1 MRGTGKK
8 LIYQD
13 SGKSCHSKTESGSKL
28 IVSLKLKKCSTIS
41 RGKKHK
47 PKSESHA
54 KAIGSKLSKRTVS
67 DPASKGIRND
77 SISRKFVSRKI
88 LHKALDTKSSRK
100 KSYLRLQSEKASPN
114 SSKGNG
120 KNAEREAKI
129 TNLKKRKKRRGQKD
143 NEQLDETSR
152 LQRRSRYLLIKMKLE
167 QNLIDAYSGEGW
179 KGQSR
184 EKIKPE
190 TELQRA
196 KKQILKCKLGI
207 RDAIRQLDSLS
218 TEGCIEDSV
227 IAPDGS
233 VYHEHIFC
241 AKCKLRE
248 AFPDNDIIL
257 CDGTCNCAFH
267 QKCLDPPLD
276 SDNSDQGW
284 FCKFCECKMEIL
296 EAMNAHL
303 GTHFSMN
310 SNWQDVFK
318 EEAAFPD
325 GGNSILD
332 PEEEWPSDD
341 SDDDDY
347 NPERRGNSST
357 ISGAETDENA
367 SDNISIST
375 SLSWSLDGEVFSEE
389 EGMGCENRVANTFL
403 DSDESTEGEIIC
415 GPRQRRAVD
424 YKKLYDE
431 MFGKDAPAYEQVSED
446 EDWGPAKRKRRE
458 KESDAASTL
467 MTLYESEKCADS
479 NTREVKEKL
488 PLETPS
494 RRPFLRISCTA
505 VEKLRQVFAENEL
518 PPRDVKEN
526 LSKEL
531 GLDPEKVS
539 KWFKNARYLALK
551 SRKAGIG
558 KQLHRF
564 KIPSFK
570 ESRSENVSKKI
581 ADFVVSKDTSADIMV
596 YAPKNIE
603 KVCQRRHPKSLSS
616 VSKKKQQKRYS
627 FKSPAN
633 GNKDILE
640 FSDDVS
646 LKKLLEARTKERK
659 RINVMAGGGCQ
670 EAEAEMERICK
681 VKVRLETI
689 KQKLLR
695 LHNYKAKNSDKSHLF
710 QQSVIYVPV
719 AELREKL

>member
-8 LIYQD
+8 LIYQE
-13 SGKSCHSKTESGSKL
+13 SGKSCYSKAESGSKL
-28 IVSLKLKKCSTIS
+28 IASLKFKKGRNTSHC
-41 RGKKHK
+41 KKHK
-47 PKSESHA
+47 PKSKSHV
-54 KAIGSKLSKRTVS
+54 KTSGSTLSKRSVT
-67 DPASKGIRND
+67 DPASREPKND
-77 SISRKFVSRKI
+77 SISRRFFSRKV
-88 LHKALDTKSSRK
+88 LHKPTDSKSSRK
-100 KSYLRLQSEKASPN
+100 NSSLGLQVENASPN
-114 SSKGNG
+114 ISKGKR
-120 KNAEREAKI
+120 KNVDGEVKI
-129 TNLKKRKKRRGQKD
+129 TNLKKRNKKRRQKD
-143 NEQLDETSR
+143 SVELDEVSR
-152 LQRRSRYLLIKMKLE
+152 FQRRTRYLLIKMKLE

-190 TELQRA
+190 KELQRA
-196 KKQILKCKLGI
+196 KKQILNCKLGI

-218 TEGCIEDSV
+218 SEGCIEDSV

-276 SDNSDQGW
+276 SDNIPPGDQGW
-284 FCKFCECKMEIL
+284 FCKFCECKMDIL
-296 EAMNAHL
+296 EVVNAHI

-325 GGNSILD
+325 GENAILD

-347 NPERRGNSST
+347 NPERRENSSM
-357 ISGAETDENA
+357 IGGAE
-367 SDNISIST
+367 SDDNVSDDISSST
-375 SLSWSLDGEVFSEE
+375 SLSWSLDIEFFSGK
-389 EGMGCENRVANTFL
+389 EGMLCENHFANNSL
-403 DSDESTEGEIIC
+403 DSDESTDGGIIC

-431 MFGKDAPAYEQVSED
+431 MFGKDASAFEPVSED

-467 MTLYESEKCADS
+467 MTLYESEQKCQNS
-479 NTREVKEKL
+479 ETKELKKKL
-488 PLETPS
+488 PLETS
-494 RRPFLRISCTA
+494 TRRPFFRIPHIA
-505 VEKLRQVFAENEL
+505 VEKLREVFAENEL
-518 PPRDVKEN
+518 PPRAVKEN

-551 SRKAGIG
+551 YRKEETG
-558 KQLHRF
+558 KQLH
-564 KIPSFK
+564 SFK
-570 ESRSENVSKKI
+570 ESRLEKLKKKADNVM
-581 ADFVVSKDTSADIMV
+581 VSNDTSAEIMIHS
-596 YAPKNIE
+596 PKNVK
-603 KVCQRRHPKSLSS
+603 KVFHRKSPKSLSR
-616 VSKKKQQKRYS
+616 VLKKKRQKRSS
-627 FKSPAN
+627 FRSPGN
-633 GNKDILE
+633 GKKDTVE
-640 FSDDVS
+640 FGDDVS

-659 RINVMAGGGCQ
+659 RVGVMAGGGCPA
-670 EAEAEMERICK
+670 AEVEMERLCK
-681 VKVRLETI
+681 VMGRLETI
-689 KQKLLR
+689 KLKLLR
-695 LHNYKAKNSDKSHLF
+695 LQNDNARDSDKSHLF
-710 QQSVIYVPV
+710 QQSVIYVPI